1 LCITCGFQGKSA
13 AVKIWKAGLIG
24 LAVLLLALLAA
35 DLRLGGTFTGVPD
48 ATGQTCGAVDLAGNA
63 AALQLDPERGIVYLA
78 LLDRAK
84 PGSAGGTVQ
93 LLDLNLAQPAPR
105 AAMNF
110 DPGSF
115 RPAGLS
121 LLKAAGEPR
130 RIFAISTL
138 PDGEQTV
145 EISAE
150 TASGGF
156 SPETTVR
163 DPAFRHLSA
172 IAAIGPRA
180 FYVVS
185 VSNARDELALPAR
198 SDALLRRAP
207 ATLLYYDGREA
218 HVILSDL
225 RHAGGLARSPDG
237 KLLYVA
243 ETLAQSLRIYEPRSN
258 GAVLL
263 RGTIPLGVSPGRLT
277 VDADGVVWIA
287 AYPKLH
293 ALRAHAKDPSLRVP
307 TQVLRFD
314 PRLAFGEVASVYA
327 NDGQALSAGTVAAR
341 WRDKLVIGALLDHKV
356 LICQLNP

>member
-1 LCITCGFQGKSA
+1 M
-13 AVKIWKAGLIG
+13 WKYGLIG
-24 LAVLLLALLAA
+24 LGALLLALLAA
-35 DLRLGGTFTGVPD
+35 DLRLGGTLTGAPP
-48 ATGQTCGAVDLAGNA
+48 ATGQSCGAVDLAGSA
-63 AALQLDPERGIVYLA
+63 AVLQLDAERGLAYLA

-84 PGSAGGTVQ
+84 PGFEGGTVQ

-105 AAMNF
+105 AAMNV

-115 RPAGLS
+115 RPADLS
-121 LLKAAGEPR
+121 LLKVAGEPR
-130 RIFAISTL
+130 RLFAISTL

-145 EISAE
+145 EISTE

-156 SPETTVR
+156 APEATVR
-163 DPAFRHLSA
+163 DPAFRNLSA
-172 IAAIGPRA
+172 IAAIGART

-185 VSNARDELALPAR
+185 IPTAKDELALPDR
-198 SDALLRRAP
+198 LDALFRHAP
-207 ATLLYYDGREA
+207 ATLLYYDGHEA

-243 ETLAQSLRIYEPRSN
+243 ETLAKALRIYEPRPN
-258 GAVLL
+258 GAVML

-293 ALRAHAKDPSLRVP
+293 ALRAHAEDPARRVP

-314 PRLAFGEVASVYA
+314 PRLPVGEVAQVYA
-327 NDGQALSAGTVAAR
+327 NDGGELSAGTVATR
-341 WRDKLVIGALLDHKV
+341 WRDKLIIGALLDPKV